1 MISKMKKLIFFVLIL
16 SATVSFGQSK
26 DELEIRRLENH
37 WTQLLDKS
45 DTTALLKLWTKDYVV
60 NNVNGKIVTAKDIIG
75 LIRKGQTFP
84 PVERIIEKITFTSN
98 LAIVMGKEI
107 AQPANTAQ
115 NDGKPVTRRFTNIW
129 IKSKNGWQLTA
140 RQATNISAQ

>member
-1 MISKMKKLIFFVLIL
+1 MKNFILLILIL
-16 SATVSFGQSK
+16 SATASFGQSK

-60 NNVNGKIVTAKDIIG
+60 NNVNGKIVTAKDIIA

-107 AQPANTAQ
+107 AQPVKTAQ
-115 NDGKPVTRRFTNIW
+115 SEGQTVTRRFTNIW
-129 IKSKNGWQLTA
+129 IKSKDGWQLTA
-140 RQATNISAQ
+140 RQATNILVQ

>member
-1 MISKMKKLIFFVLIL
+1 MKNIILFALIL
-16 SATVSFGQSK
+16 SASVSFGQSK
-26 DELEIRRLENH
+26 DELEIRRLENL
-37 WTQLLDKS
+37 WTQLLDKA

-75 LIRKGQTFP
+75 LIRKGTIFP

-107 AQPANTAQ
+107 AQPVKTAQ
-115 NDGKPVTRRFTNIW
+115 GEGQTVSRRFTNIW
-129 IKSKNGWQLTA
+129 IKSDDRWQLTA
-140 RQATNISAQ
+140 RQATNILAQ

>member
-1 MISKMKKLIFFVLIL
+1 MKNVILFVLVL
-16 SATVSFGQSK
+16 FATVSFGQSK

-37 WTQLLDKS
+37 WTQLLEKS

-75 LIRKGQTFP
+75 LIRKGTIFP

-98 LAIVMGKEI
+98 IAIVMGKEI
-107 AQPANTAQ
+107 AQPVKTAQ
-115 NDGKPVTRRFTNIW
+115 GDGQPVTRRFTNIW
-129 IKSKNGWQLTA
+129 IKSENGWQLAA
-140 RQATNISAQ
+140 RQATNIVTQ